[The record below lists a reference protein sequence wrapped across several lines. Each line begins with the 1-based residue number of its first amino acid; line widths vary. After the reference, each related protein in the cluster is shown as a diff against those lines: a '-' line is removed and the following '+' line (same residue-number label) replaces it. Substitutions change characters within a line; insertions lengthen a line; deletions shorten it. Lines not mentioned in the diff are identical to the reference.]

1 MLNKI
6 HSNQISEH
14 LKGGIDCFICYTSF
28 EERCLVVAKA
38 IDGSGVKRAFVLQNQ
53 PAANETERQT
63 TQLNELFGSKAEFV
77 SVRIG
82 QPLYTVD
89 QFTAKIIPAI
99 KSAAGNVLI
108 DITTF
113 THEHLLILL
122 YLLNSEKLIG
132 KAIFAYSG
140 AGDYSPNTPLSDI
153 WLTKGVKQVRSVVGY
168 PGALVPSKDL
178 HLIVMVGF
186 EHERAQRVIETY
198 EPARL
203 SLGFAPPLAS
213 VSENLSETNKEFF
226 LRVQQFAKETKQG
239 TMDLGEFEF
248 SCIDPIQARDALLKQ
263 IGQDNDYNTVVCP
276 LNTKIATIGAALT
289 AFERDDIQLCYA
301 EAAIYNSANYSS
313 PGSTITLFDLP
324 ETKICTVPVLVA

>member
-1 MLNKI
+1 MLNRVPSNKI
-6 HSNQISEH
+6 NEYFNDV
-14 LKGGIDCFICYTSF
+14 IDCFICYTSF

-38 IDGSGVKRAFVLQNQ
+38 IGGSSMKRAYVLQNQ

-63 TQLNELFGSKAEFV
+63 IQFNELFGTKVEFV

-89 QFTAKIIPAI
+89 QFTAKIIPAVRN
-99 KSAAGNVLI
+99 AAGKVLV

-113 THEHLLILL
+113 THEHLLIFL
-122 YLLNSEKLIG
+122 YLLKSDKLIS
-132 KAIFAYSG
+132 KIIFAYSG
-140 AGDYSPNTPLSDI
+140 AGDYSTNTPLSDI

-203 SLGFAPPLAS
+203 SLGFALPLVS
-213 VSENLSETNKEFF
+213 VSENLSETNKAFF
-226 LRVQQFAKETKQG
+226 LRVQQFVKDTRQEIT
-239 TMDLGEFEF
+239 DLGEFEF
-248 SCIDPIQARDALLKQ
+248 SCIDPIQARDALLNQ
-263 IGQDNDYNTVVCP
+263 IGQDNYNTVVCP
-276 LNTKIATIGAALT
+276 LNTKIATVGAALAT
-289 AFERDDIQLCYA
+289 FERDDIQLCYA
-301 EAAIYNSANYSS
+301 EAAIYNSANYSTL
-313 PGSTITLFDLP
+313 GSTITLFDLP
-324 ETKICTVPVLVA
+324 